1 MALPLGEAS
10 SGNAMLKLNRPQ
22 LEEAK
27 AVLEAEGFAIK
38 EERLAPLQ
46 QQGEGQTQGG
56 SAAPV
61 PKGVEQNGNGQAVP
75 SEKKAV
81 ISTFASGEI
90 MVFGEAAYTAAAA
103 LEVDVQISK
112 KQTPYVK
119 ASNDKLPE
127 VKAALQDAGFAVSTQ
142 PFSQPQQQAP
152 KVPVP
157 KAKADDGR

>member
-1 MALPLGEAS
+1 M
-10 SGNAMLKLNRPQ
+10 
-22 LEEAK
+22 
-27 AVLEAEGFAIK
+27 
-38 EERLAPLQ
+38 
-46 QQGEGQTQGG
+46 
-56 SAAPV
+56 APV
-61 PKGVEQNGNGQAVP
+61 PKGVEQNGNGQAAL

-90 MVFGEAAYTAAAA
+90 MVFGEAAYPAAEA

-119 ASNDKLPE
+119 GTSEQLPT

-152 KVPVP
+152 KAPVP